1 MDKAFSLSITLL
13 AIAILFF
20 AIEIG
25 ELKKI
30 KEGWFMNYSKSM
42 KYKKVL
48 IILLGALLISFMFL
62 LTSCS
67 KESATVKDDKEVDFP
82 LDDKGYPKNN
92 IVIIN
97 NKAYPIDLVG
107 ESHMDSEIE
116 IKMDENSDALEIVLP
131 QGLPI
136 NYWSIDEKE
145 YLNLVSYSRIDLPI
159 KDENMVE
166 GPSASVQK
174 FVLSIPRGESSEILL
189 KWANV
194 DEVDKL
200 FKDKK
205 EDYLLKIVVS
215 Y

>member
-20 AIEIG
+20 DIEIG

-30 KEGWFMNYSKSM
+30 KEGWFMNYFKSFS
-42 KYKKVL
+42 YKKL
-48 IILLGALLISFMFL
+48 LTILFCAFLMSFMFL
-62 LTSCS
+62 LAGCK
-67 KESATVKDDKEVDFP
+67 KEPAQENKEMDFP

-107 ESHMDSEIE
+107 ESHMGSEIE
-116 IKMDENSDALEIVLP
+116 IKMDQDSDIVEIVLP
-131 QGLPI
+131 QRLPI
-136 NYWSIDEKE
+136 NYWSLDEKE
-145 YLNLVSYSRIDLPI
+145 DLNLVSYSMIDFPI
-159 KDENMVE
+159 KNENMLE
-166 GPSASVQK
+166 GPSPAVQK
-174 FVLSIPRGESSEILL
+174 FVLNVAREESSEILL

-205 EDYLLKIVVS
+205 EDYLLKIKVS

>member
-107 ESHMDSEIE
+107 ESHMGSEIE
-116 IKMDENSDALEIVLP
+116 VKMDQDSDIVEIVLP
-131 QGLPI
+131 QRLPI
-136 NYWSIDEKE
+136 NYWSLDEKE
-145 YLNLVSYSRIDLPI
+145 NLNLISYIMTDFPI
-159 KDENMVE
+159 KNENMLE
-166 GPSASVQK
+166 GPSPAVQK
-174 FVLSIPRGESSEILL
+174 FVLNVAREETSEILL

-194 DEVDKL
+194 DEMDKL

>member
-1 MDKAFSLSITLL
+1 
-13 AIAILFF
+13 
-20 AIEIG
+20 
-25 ELKKI
+25 
-30 KEGWFMNYSKSM
+30 MNYSKSM

-82 LDDKGYPKNN
+82 LDDKGYPQNN
-92 IVIIN
+92 TALIN
-97 NKAYPIDLVG
+97 NKACPLDFVG
-107 ESHMDSEIE
+107 ESHRDSEIE

-205 EDYLLKIVVS
+205 EDYLLKIKVS

>member
-1 MDKAFSLSITLL
+1 
-13 AIAILFF
+13 
-20 AIEIG
+20 
-25 ELKKI
+25 
-30 KEGWFMNYSKSM
+30 MNYSKSM

-82 LDDKGYPKNN
+82 LDNKGYPQKN
-92 IVIIN
+92 IVTIN
-97 NKAYPIDLVG
+97 NKAYPLDLVG
-107 ESHMDSEIE
+107 ESHMGSEIE
-116 IKMDENSDALEIVLP
+116 VKMDQDSDIVEIVLP
-131 QGLPI
+131 QRLPI
-136 NYWSIDEKE
+136 NYWSLDEKE
-145 YLNLVSYSRIDLPI
+145 NLNLVSYSMIDFPI
-159 KDENMVE
+159 KNENMLE
-166 GPSASVQK
+166 GPSPAVQK
-174 FVLSIPRGESSEILL
+174 FVLNVAREETSEILL

-194 DEVDKL
+194 DEMDKL